1 MRMFLE
7 NYNKATILKN
17 VAGVRKSKGWQTSS
31 KILKETY
38 CDLCDKIK
46 QCIKDD
52 VLYVCNEC
60 NIKYP
65 K

>member
-1 MRMFLE
+1 
-7 NYNKATILKN
+7 YDIKN
-17 VAGVRKSKGWQTSS
+17 VAGIRKSKGWQTSS